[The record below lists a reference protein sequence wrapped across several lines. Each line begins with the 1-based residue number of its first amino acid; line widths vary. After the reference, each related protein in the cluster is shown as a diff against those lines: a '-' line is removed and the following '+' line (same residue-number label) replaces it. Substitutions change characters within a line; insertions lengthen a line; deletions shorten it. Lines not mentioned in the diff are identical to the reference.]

1 MQNKIYKIFK
11 RNKNIII
18 GAIHL
23 PPLLGYPEYQG
34 FKTALKNA
42 LADMR
47 ALEKGGVDGII
58 FENNYD
64 IPHKIFADSSVVAS
78 MTYLGEQIKKAIKLP
93 LGISVLW
100 NDYYTALSIAKI
112 LNLQFVRIP
121 VFVDNVK
128 TDYGIIALLK
138 NLFLM
143 VFVIYFILSS

>member
-1 MQNKIYKIFK
+1 MNKLKKIFK
-11 RNKNIII
+11 KDKNIII
-18 GAIHL
+18 GAIHF
-23 PPLLGYPEYQG
+23 PPLLGYVDFPG
-34 FKTALKNA
+34 LKIALNNALKDLTA
-42 LADMR
+42 F
-47 ALEKGGVDGII
+47 EKGGVDGII

-112 LNLQFVRIP
+112 LNLQFIRIP

-128 TDYGIIALLK
+128 TDYGII
-138 NLFLM
+138 
-143 VFVIYFILSS
+143 